1 MLVYSCLNPFLFW
14 SGNKYKGLKYCAKY
28 LRIMGERYIGIDFG
42 GSNLRM
48 AEVNPETGE
57 IISGVFKRSL
67 DDVVDNQQLK
77 EIINEFVHAGHWNIG
92 ICAAGTVD
100 EEKRIVTLS
109 PNSKIKGEID
119 FGRDL
124 MKAGHNVVMTNDMK
138 GAVSA
143 AATFGKGKDYEN
155 VLVATYSSG
164 YNCAVARK
172 RKVVTTAEFGHL
184 LYETKNEFLCG
195 CGGIGHLETA
205 VSGNGASLRAKAF
218 LRGPN
223 VHTTNKAVF
232 RFALDDLNKKAC
244 QEGQKVY
251 SEADIDDNPVS
262 YDRVVDSITAKH
274 VYQAFVAAPGEM
286 PQRQIQED
294 QMRAI
299 AVSFGMMNSAYNP
312 LDIMVLMG
320 SQTNDWHLLFDPAIK
335 MYQKE
340 KFQLPSLP
348 FPKIVRTELPEI
360 GVQGA
365 VAYLLSQGKD

>member
-1 MLVYSCLNPFLFW
+1 
-14 SGNKYKGLKYCAKY
+14 
-28 LRIMGERYIGIDFG
+28 MGERYIGIDFG
-42 GSNLRM
+42 GTNLRM

-57 IISGVFKRSL
+57 IIGQVFKRSL
-67 DDVVDNQQLK
+67 DDVVDNGQLK
-77 EIINEFVHAGHWNIG
+77 EIILKYLNLGRWNIG
-92 ICAAGTVD
+92 ICAAGSVD
-100 EEKRIVTLS
+100 EKNCIITMS

-119 FGRDL
+119 FGKYL
-124 MKAGHNVVMTNDMK
+124 AGKGNQVVMTNDMK

-143 AATFGKGKDYEN
+143 AATFGEGKDYEN

-172 RKVVTTAEFGHL
+172 KQVVTTAEFGHL

-205 VSGNGASLRAKAF
+205 VSGNGASVRAKAF

-223 VHTTNKAVF
+223 VHNANKSVF

-251 SEADIDDNPVS
+251 SEADIDNNHGL
-262 YDRVVDSITAKH
+262 YDRVIDSITSKH

-286 PQRQIQED
+286 PQCQIQED
-294 QMRAI
+294 QVRSI

-335 MYQKE
+335 VYRRE

-348 FPKIVRTELPEI
+348 HPKIVRTELPEI

-365 VAYLLSQGKD
+365 VAYLLGQRKD